1 MPSAQSTPAATMAP
15 TPLSSGFMKGE
26 GGSNH
31 ATPTSSTS
39 ANRTG
44 AGSKRNKK
52 TVGEDSETDTKEV
65 KKPRTGSAV
74 SRKG

>member
-15 TPLSSGFMKGE
+15 TPLSGGFMKGE